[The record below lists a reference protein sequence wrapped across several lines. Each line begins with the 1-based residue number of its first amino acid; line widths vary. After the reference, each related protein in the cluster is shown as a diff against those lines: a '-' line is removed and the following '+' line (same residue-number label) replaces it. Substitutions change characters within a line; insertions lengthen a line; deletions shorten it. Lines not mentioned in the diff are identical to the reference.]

1 MEAIKKHKSMRTQRV
16 EIINEIYRTELLE
29 EHFDY
34 QQIIIDNIELT
45 SLQISRLNEI
55 QQRYEFIKKIYGK
68 LINKDWTW
76 DRISPLIRAILINA
90 ANEFWSVETKIVI
103 NEAIEITK
111 MFFGSPEL
119 DEIETIDNRLYRFV
133 NALLQNFYKTLLHLE
148 MSTK

>member
-90 ANEFWSVETKIVI
+90 ANEFWSV
-103 NEAIEITK
+103 
-111 MFFGSPEL
+111 GSPK
-119 DEIETIDNRLYRFV
+119 
-133 NALLQNFYKTLLHLE
+133 LL
-148 MSTK
+148 